1 MAEKQYSGF
10 IVALIMGAIIF
21 GIAVII
27 KLLT

>member
-1 MAEKQYSGF
+1 MAEKQYSGL
-10 IVALIMGAIIF
+10 IVALIMGAIVF